1 MTAFVDDLAFTGLSE
16 RFGDRPVQLC
26 VDGELGVTALE
37 ERSAQVREAL
47 TRAGVG
53 RGHVVAVKGRRD
65 SWLFP
70 TLLGIL
76 GAGAAYTVIPY
87 NSPQAVEAQL
97 LETIEPA
104 AMVVWEDL
112 HPASWH
118 GRPSI
123 ALGDAVFFLFGSFE
137 PTSPSPRSADD
148 PAYIISTSGTSGRPK
163 AVLVPHRAVLA
174 FLDAARGVVALSK
187 CDVVAARSSAA
198 FDLSVWELF
207 ASVGAGATAVLVV
220 EAVAADTARL
230 HELLEQT
237 GASVLSTTPS
247 AAYQLGAYDETIGGG
262 LALRSLLVGGE
273 ASDGGRLAD
282 VMAAPS
288 FGRCRLVNW
297 YGPTEVTVS
306 CTGGELV
313 EQDLAEPRTPIGPAL
328 SGVRAAVLPAA
339 DGVGSVDGLG
349 QLAVGGDQ
357 LAHGYLGN
365 PRATAAAFV
374 PDPEGHGDRL
384 YLTGDIVGTD
394 AGDRFVYHGRADD
407 QVQLRGYRLEL
418 GEVERAIAKHP
429 AIRWSHATVGG
440 TDLDVLV
447 AYFATF
453 DDGDLDRAELWSH
466 LYRTLPRH
474 AVPAALVKVVEV
486 PVTVGQKL
494 DVAKLPAPVITDFVA
509 GSTAGRAAET
519 ETEERL
525 LTLWRR
531 LLGIEEI
538 GTDHHFFALG
548 GHSLLV
554 ARLVNGIA
562 REFGVRLQLA
572 DVVEGLTV
580 REIASVVDRET
591 NRLSVGA
598 SASNRGQE
606 EMSW

>member
-1 MTAFVDDLAFTGLSE
+1 MTASVDDLAFTGLSE
-16 RFGDRPVQLC
+16 RFGERPVQVC

-37 ERSAQVREAL
+37 QRSAQVRDAL

-65 SWLFP
+65 SWLLP

-97 LETIEPA
+97 LETVEPA

-112 HPASWH
+112 HPASWR
-118 GRPSI
+118 GCTSV
-123 ALGDAVFFLFGSFE
+123 ALGDAVVFLFGSFE
-137 PTSPSPRSADD
+137 PASPAPRSIDD
-148 PAYIISTSGTSGRPK
+148 PAYIITTSGTSGTPK

-174 FLDAARGVVALSK
+174 FLDAACGVVALSRS
-187 CDVVAARSSAA
+187 DVVAARSSAA

-207 ASVGAGATAVLVV
+207 ASVGAGTTAVLVV
-220 EAVAADTARL
+220 EGVAADTARL
-230 HELLEQT
+230 HELLAQT

-247 AAYQLGAYDETIGGG
+247 AAYQLGAYDEAIGGG
-262 LALRSLLVGGE
+262 LALRQLLVGGE

-328 SGVRAAVLPAA
+328 SGVRTEVLPVA
-339 DGVGSVDGLG
+339 DGVGSVEGLG

-374 PDPEGHGDRL
+374 PDPAGHGDRL

-407 QVQLRGYRLEL
+407 QIQLRGYRLEL
-418 GEVERAIAKHP
+418 GEVERAIASHP
-429 AIRWSHATVGG
+429 GIRWSHATVGG

-453 DDGDLDRAELWSH
+453 EDVDRAELWSQ

-474 AVPAALVKVVEV
+474 AVPAALVNVAEV

-509 GSTAGRAAET
+509 GTTAGRAAET
-519 ETEERL
+519 DTEERL

-591 NRLSVGA
+591 NRLAVGA
-598 SASNRGQE
+598 SASSRGQE

>member
-1 MTAFVDDLAFTGLSE
+1 MTAFVDDLVFAGLSE

-37 ERSAQVREAL
+37 QRSAQVRDTL

-65 SWLFP
+65 SWLLP

-97 LETIEPA
+97 LDTVEPA

-112 HPASWH
+112 HPASWR
-118 GRPSI
+118 GRPSV
-123 ALGDAVFFLFGSFE
+123 ALGGAVVFLFGSFE
-137 PTSPSPRSADD
+137 PASPAPRSIAD
-148 PAYIISTSGTSGRPK
+148 PAYIITTSGTSGKPK

-174 FLDAARGVVALSK
+174 FLESACGVVALSTS
-187 CDVVAARSSAA
+187 DVVAARSSAA

-207 ASVGAGATAVLVV
+207 ASLEAGATAVLVV
-220 EAVAADTARL
+220 EGVAADTARL
-230 HELLEQT
+230 YELLSQT

-247 AAYQLGAYDETIGGG
+247 AAYQLGSYDEAIGGG
-262 LALRSLLVGGE
+262 LALRQLLVGGE

-306 CTGGELV
+306 CTGGELLD
-313 EQDLAEPRTPIGPAL
+313 QDLTEPRTPIGPAL
-328 SGVRAAVLPAA
+328 SGVRTAVLPVA
-339 DGVGSVDGLG
+339 DSVGSVGDLG

-374 PDPEGHGDRL
+374 PDPAGHGDRL
-384 YLTGDIVGTD
+384 YLTGDIVATD

-418 GEVERAIAKHP
+418 GEVERAIASHP
-429 AIRWSHATVGG
+429 GIRWSHATVGG

-453 DDGDLDRAELWSH
+453 EEIGVDRAELWSQ

-474 AVPAALVKVVEV
+474 AVPAALVNVTEV

-494 DVAKLPAPVITDFVA
+494 DVAKLPEPVITDFVA
-509 GSTAGRAAET
+509 GMTTGRAAET
-519 ETEERL
+519 DTEERL

-591 NRLSVGA
+591 YRLSVGA
-598 SASNRGQE
+598 SASSRGQE

>member
-1 MTAFVDDLAFTGLSE
+1 MTAFVDELAFTGISK
-16 RFGDRPVQLC
+16 RFADRPVQLC
-26 VDGELGVTALE
+26 VDGELRVGAVE
-37 ERSAQVREAL
+37 QRSSQVREAL

-65 SWLFP
+65 SWLLP

-97 LETIEPA
+97 LETVEPA
-104 AMVVWEDL
+104 AIVVWEDL
-112 HPASWH
+112 HPAAWR
-118 GRPSI
+118 GRPSV
-123 ALGDAVFFLFGSFE
+123 ALSDGVVALFGSFL
-137 PTSPSPRSADD
+137 PASPSPRSIDD
-148 PAYIISTSGTSGRPK
+148 PAYIISTSGTSGTPK

-174 FLDAARGVVALSK
+174 FLDAASEVVDLSTS
-187 CDVVAARSSAA
+187 DVVAARSSAA

-207 ASVGAGATAVLVV
+207 ASAVAGSTAVLVV
-220 EAVAADTARL
+220 ESVAAETARL
-230 HELLEQT
+230 HELLAQT

-247 AAYQLGAYDETIGGG
+247 AAYQLGAHDEAIGGG
-262 LALRSLLVGGE
+262 LALRQLLVGGE

-288 FGRCRLVNW
+288 FDRCALVNW

-313 EQDLAEPRTPIGPAL
+313 EQDLAEPRVSIGPAL
-328 SGVRAAVLPAA
+328 PGVQTTGLPVASGA
-339 DGVGSVDGLG
+339 GSVEGLG
-349 QLAVGGDQ
+349 QLAVGGAQ

-374 PDPEGHGDRL
+374 PDPAGHGDRL
-384 YLTGDIVGTD
+384 YLTGDIVEIDSDG
-394 AGDRFVYHGRADD
+394 RFVYHGRADD

-418 GEVERAIAKHP
+418 SEVERAIASVP
-429 AIRWSHATVGG
+429 GIRWSHATVGG

-453 DDGDLDRAELWSH
+453 VGTDIDRAELWSQ

-474 AVPAALVKVVEV
+474 AVPAALVKVVDV

-494 DVAKLPAPVITDFVA
+494 DTAKLPPPVITDFAA
-509 GSTAGRAAET
+509 GSTASRAPET
-519 ETEERL
+519 ATEERL

-531 LLGIEEI
+531 LLGIDEI

-554 ARLVNGIA
+554 ARMVNGIS

-572 DVVEGLTV
+572 DVVDGLTV
-580 REIASVVDRET
+580 REIASVVDREA
-591 NRLSVGA
+591 NRLPVGA
-598 SASNRGQE
+598 SASSRGQE
-606 EMSW
+606 ELSW